1 MFEKVIFNTFSV
13 CSAKSQSL
21 FLVDPTPR
29 FWLFHSI
36 CFEDLMFQ
44 KESQIIVYYWY
55 LIFPCKS
62 QTSLQAL
69 SLSRDAWD
77 SLSTLFYLMCFR
89 SELDTTLS
97 FFIEVS
103 IDTSLMDTSLKYPSS
118 FTVLTSCFIFW
129 LYESCASVFV
139 IFNVIYS
146 NFPFLM

>member
-97 FFIEVS
+97 LEVS
-103 IDTSLMDTSLKYPSS
+103 I
-118 FTVLTSCFIFW
+118 F
-129 LYESCASVFV
+129 
-139 IFNVIYS
+139 IYS
-146 NFPFLM
+146 VNFMLHLLALRILCFSFCHFQCDL